1 MIADITI
8 FWQGEEGEDEH
19 TMEKLIDAK
28 KAKEFAE
35 TFLNDIFL
43 RAAVNAVL
51 DAAPGINLVR
61 CKNCIHSRDF
71 DGRLYCNIWGGTND
85 VGAEGFCNYGYEK
98 ETA

>member
-1 MIADITI
+1 MGKIVDV
-8 FWQGEEGEDEH
+8 
-19 TMEKLIDAK
+19 K

-51 DAAPGINLVR
+51 DAAPGVKFVR

-85 VGAEGFCNYGYEK
+85 VGQEGFCNYGYDRGNADGK
-98 ETA
+98 AD